1 MQSDREQVAFL
12 RKCFAWAD
20 RRASGVLEAHDLKCG
35 VAAALGV
42 RPSKLLL
49 TQMFRSCEVPGHQ
62 LRVTQDEFV
71 RVMQS
76 RMAKSDLLEDIRR
89 LFKALDLRAEGFISL
104 RSFQQACEIALPFTK
119 HETLLRAFREAD
131 RDGDGRVTYQDFER
145 MCLLAVQI
153 DARNFK

>member
-1 MQSDREQVAFL
+1 MPDQLAFV
-12 RKCFAWAD
+12 RRCFEWAD
-20 RRASGVLEAHDLKCG
+20 RDGKGFLAAHDLKCG

-49 TQMFRSCEVPGHQ
+49 AQMFRGCGVPGHE

-71 RVMQS
+71 TVLRA
-76 RMAKSDLLEDIRR
+76 RMAKTDVLEDVRR
-89 LFKALDLRAEGFISL
+89 LFKALDLGAEGFISQ
-104 RSFQQACEIALPFTK
+104 RSFQQACALALPLAK

-145 MCLLAVQI
+145 MCLLAVQV
-153 DARNFK
+153 DASNNK